1 MADIADIRIRLLAAT
16 RPEDLLTAA
25 LEAFN
30 LALAV
35 CHARQDSTDPRFTA
49 FVMAAI
55 HAAEGRDA
63 IAFAPSLPAG
73 CVSVNPESEH
83 GGHGSSGSG
92 LSAGDLAELLVVL
105 REELAQLAQTAMRPA
120 DRQAC
125 ADGSRCARAI
135 HQLLGSPDQT

>member
-1 MADIADIRIRLLAAT
+1 MADIADIRTRLLTAT
-16 RPEDLLTAA
+16 QPEELLTAA
-25 LEAFN
+25 LEAFT

-35 CHARQDSTDPRFTA
+35 CHARQDPTDPRFTA

-73 CVSVNPESEH
+73 SLAAQTEPGQGIDGNPES
-83 GGHGSSGSG
+83 GF
-92 LSAGDLAELLVVL
+92 SATDLAELFAVL
-105 REELAQLAQTAMRPA
+105 REELAQLAQTAIRPA

-135 HQLLGSPDQT
+135 HRLLGQPDRT